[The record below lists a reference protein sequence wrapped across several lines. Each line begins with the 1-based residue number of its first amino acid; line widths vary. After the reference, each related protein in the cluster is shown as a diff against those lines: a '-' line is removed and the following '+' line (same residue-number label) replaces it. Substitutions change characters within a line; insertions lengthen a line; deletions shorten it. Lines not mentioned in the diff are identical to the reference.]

1 MIPLRSIQHRIALI
15 GGLCLLVTAGI
26 LIGYSVFL
34 ASSTQRLVSGR
45 VSQQAQDDA
54 LQTLQHLGG
63 KYAGEIRSEFT
74 EALEAARGM
83 ATTFAVAKMSGAAS
97 GGLQMGRDE
106 VNAVLLNV
114 LKRYPNFNGTYA
126 CWEPDAIDGQDLLFQ
141 DGQNGNNLQT
151 GRFTPY
157 WTRAADGTIAVQPLV
172 EYDTLD
178 KHPNGVL
185 KGGWYIGPK
194 ETQRESVLAPL
205 PYIVQGK
212 QVWLATLSVPIVVDG
227 RFLGV
232 AGTDYNLDF
241 VQKVSE
247 EVAGKLFDGQGE
259 VAIISDQG
267 LIVAESRKPE
277 LIGQHFQKILPDWQA
292 LLGSIQGGEE
302 LARLDDD
309 GMVTVF
315 APIELGRTGKPWSM
329 MLRIDKDIVLAQ
341 AAELE
346 REMSAQSERSVL
358 QQIGVGVLISLL
370 AVVAV
375 LLAFGGTSHSQG
387 GQPGTSHSTGRSVP
401 AAGSS
406 LGGRG
411 WPVVAQP
418 RSHGRQPAGAGSRSR
433 ADFPGRPGGRRA
445 PGIRA

>member
-83 ATTFAVAKMSGAAS
+83 ATTFAVAKMNGAAS

-178 KHPNGVL
+178 NTPTG
-185 KGGWYIGPK
+185 YS
-194 ETQRESVLAPL
+194 RA
-205 PYIVQGK
+205 
-212 QVWLATLSVPIVVDG
+212 
-227 RFLGV
+227 
-232 AGTDYNLDF
+232 AGT
-241 VQKVSE
+241 S
-247 EVAGKLFDGQGE
+247 GR
-259 VAIISDQG
+259 
-267 LIVAESRKPE
+267 RKP
-277 LIGQHFQKILPDWQA
+277 
-292 LLGSIQGGEE
+292 S
-302 LARLDDD
+302 ARACSPPCPTSSRANRC
-309 GMVTVF
+309 GWRPCRCRSWSTVASSAWR
-315 APIELGRTGKPWSM
+315 APTTT
-329 MLRIDKDIVLAQ
+329 
-341 AAELE
+341 
-346 REMSAQSERSVL
+346 
-358 QQIGVGVLISLL
+358 LIS
-370 AVVAV
+370 
-375 LLAFGGTSHSQG
+375 
-387 GQPGTSHSTGRSVP
+387 
-401 AAGSS
+401 
-406 LGGRG
+406 
-411 WPVVAQP
+411 
-418 RSHGRQPAGAGSRSR
+418 
-433 ADFPGRPGGRRA
+433 
-445 PGIRA
+445 

>member
-1 MIPLRSIQHRIALI
+1 MARTCCSR
-15 GGLCLLVTAGI
+15 T
-26 LIGYSVFL
+26 
-34 ASSTQRLVSGR
+34 GR
-45 VSQQAQDDA
+45 
-54 LQTLQHLGG
+54 T
-63 KYAGEIRSEFT
+63 
-74 EALEAARGM
+74 
-83 ATTFAVAKMSGAAS
+83 ATTSRPGV
-97 GGLQMGRDE
+97 
-106 VNAVLLNV
+106 
-114 LKRYPNFNGTYA
+114 
-126 CWEPDAIDGQDLLFQ
+126 
-141 DGQNGNNLQT
+141 
-151 GRFTPY
+151 TPY

-247 EVAGKLFDGQGE
+247 EVSGKLFDGQGE

-433 ADFPGRPGGRRA
+433 SRADFPGRPGGRRA

>member
-157 WTRAADGTIAVQPLV
+157 
-172 EYDTLD
+172 
-178 KHPNGVL
+178 
-185 KGGWYIGPK
+185 
-194 ETQRESVLAPL
+194 
-205 PYIVQGK
+205 
-212 QVWLATLSVPIVVDG
+212 
-227 RFLGV
+227 
-232 AGTDYNLDF
+232 
-241 VQKVSE
+241 
-247 EVAGKLFDGQGE
+247 
-259 VAIISDQG
+259 
-267 LIVAESRKPE
+267 
-277 LIGQHFQKILPDWQA
+277 
-292 LLGSIQGGEE
+292 
-302 LARLDDD
+302 
-309 GMVTVF
+309 
-315 APIELGRTGKPWSM
+315 
-329 MLRIDKDIVLAQ
+329 
-341 AAELE
+341 
-346 REMSAQSERSVL
+346 
-358 QQIGVGVLISLL
+358 
-370 AVVAV
+370 
-375 LLAFGGTSHSQG
+375 
-387 GQPGTSHSTGRSVP
+387 
-401 AAGSS
+401 
-406 LGGRG
+406 
-411 WPVVAQP
+411 
-418 RSHGRQPAGAGSRSR
+418 
-433 ADFPGRPGGRRA
+433 
-445 PGIRA
+445 